1 MNISSEN
8 YRFLSDLLKK
18 QSGLMLGDGK
28 EYLIIGRLPPVAA
41 SSGFQS
47 LDAMVA
53 ALRANPPAA
62 LLKAV
67 CDAMTTGET
76 LFFRDGAP
84 FDAFR
89 DRLLPDALTRVRA
102 AARPLRIWCAAS
114 STGQEVYSVM
124 MLLKE
129 AESRMQGVR
138 VEVVA
143 TDYSTPTLARA
154 REGIYNQFE
163 VQRGLPTLM
172 LVKYFQPVPQG
183 FQVKPELRQG
193 ITFAEQNLLR
203 PFSQHGLFDIV
214 FLRNV
219 LIYFD
224 VPDKADVLNRMARQL
239 NPGGVILLGG
249 TENTIGVTDQ
259 LDRLEG
265 FTAPVFGRTN
275 DPLVATRGR
284 KASPPLAVARV

>member
-1 MNISSEN
+1 MTISPED
-8 YRFLSDLLKK
+8 YRFLSDFLKK
-18 QSGLMLGDGK
+18 HSGLQLGDGK

-41 SSGFQS
+41 SSGFAS
-47 LDAMVA
+47 LEAMVQ
-53 ALRANPPAA
+53 ALRNNPPQA
-62 LLKAV
+62 LLKSV

-89 DRLLPDALTRVRA
+89 DRLLPEA
-102 AARPLRIWCAAS
+102 AARARAAGRALRIWCAAS

-124 MLLKE
+124 ILLKE
-129 AESRMQGVR
+129 AEAKLQGLR

-154 REGIYNQFE
+154 KEAIYNQFE
-163 VQRGLPTLM
+163 VQRGLPAMM

-193 ITFAEQNLLR
+193 IAFSEQNLLR
-203 PFSQHGLFDIV
+203 PFTSHGLFDIV

-224 VPDKADVLNRMARQL
+224 VADKADVLNRMARQL
-239 NPGGVILLGG
+239 HPGGVILLGG
-249 TENTIGVTDQ
+249 TENTIGITDQ
-259 LDRLEG
+259 LGRVEG
-265 FTAPVFGRTN
+265 FTAPVFGRTS
-275 DPLVATRGR
+275 DPMVTIRGR
-284 KASPPLAVARV
+284 KSPPLAAAPAR